1 MGDEEKEL
9 CKPAQIALVL
19 ILETATCIMGS
30 KERACQLP
38 LFVYM
43 AEKMCALCYERAW
56 YSKLGGCTAIK
67 FMFERMGRRW
77 ILQHQFMFLKA
88 LVFVMMDLT
97 SEVWLFNSFW
107 FEEGFVEFL
116 ACFSWNEIAP
126 LNTIVIV
133 YVTHFRAYLKA
144 AQSNAF
150 SHFLLIWSTCYMCN
164 ECLDKI
170 LASWAT

>member
-1 MGDEEKEL
+1 MFATDYIVNCTMLSSRLLTLAPQYLIFFFPDALATVMGDEEKEL

-97 SEVWLFNSFW
+97 SEVWLFNSF
-107 FEEGFVEFL
+107 
-116 ACFSWNEIAP
+116 
-126 LNTIVIV
+126 
-133 YVTHFRAYLKA
+133 
-144 AQSNAF
+144 
-150 SHFLLIWSTCYMCN
+150 
-164 ECLDKI
+164 
-170 LASWAT
+170 

>member
-1 MGDEEKEL
+1 MHCAQQQAVALGSSISYLFFPDALATVMGDEEKEL

-97 SEVWLFNSFW
+97 SEVWLFNSF
-107 FEEGFVEFL
+107 
-116 ACFSWNEIAP
+116 
-126 LNTIVIV
+126 
-133 YVTHFRAYLKA
+133 
-144 AQSNAF
+144 
-150 SHFLLIWSTCYMCN
+150 
-164 ECLDKI
+164 
-170 LASWAT
+170 